1 MLQIQAQESGA
12 YFPRPLPPVHLA
24 WPTLPFSRSS
34 LRISLSPLSELQV
47 SKLSHS
53 SPSVSPPR
61 GASPPPPWHSSCGW
75 GKESSRGDTISP
87 PSPPSTLPPHP
98 DVLFWG
104 HLPSCRQAHHPLPPL
119 GWKLSGRARGAS
131 LEAQAAYA
139 LPFLPPGPRDTGRPP
154 PSLAPRVPPPPT
166 RRLAHAQ
173 TEAAGKGAVPEAH
186 GGVVLAGVG
195 ASGRAQPQREVPTL
209 EAHFFQ
215 LHAGLQGQLANA
227 QASGGQPQHCVAA
240 GPGTPGGGR
249 RGATGRERKMGLRN
263 PRGRSPGEEAVQPHL
278 EDEGVHPQ
286 GRFLNC

>member
-1 MLQIQAQESGA
+1 M
-12 YFPRPLPPVHLA
+12 
-24 WPTLPFSRSS
+24 
-34 LRISLSPLSELQV
+34 RISLSPLSELRV

-75 GKESSRGDTISP
+75 GKESSRGDTISSLNPPHHTRACLGAPPTLQAGSPP
-87 PSPPSTLPPHP
+87 PSAPGLEA
-98 DVLFWG
+98 L
-104 HLPSCRQAHHPLPPL
+104 R
-119 GWKLSGRARGAS
+119 RAWGAS
-131 LEAQAAYA
+131 LEVQAASA
-139 LPFLPPGPRDTGRPP
+139 LPFLPPGRRDTGRPP

-195 ASGRAQPQREVPTL
+195 ASGRAQPQREVPAL

-215 LHAGLQGQLANA
+215 PHAGLQGRPANA
-227 QASGGQPQHCVAA
+227 QASGGQPQHGVAA

-249 RGATGRERKMGLRN
+249 RRATGRERKMGLRN
-263 PRGRSPGEEAVQPHL
+263 PRGRSPGEETVQPHL
-278 EDEGVHPQ
+278 EDEGAHPK
-286 GRFLNC
+286 GGFLNC